1 MPKWI
6 PAGLTA
12 VLLTFVWPG
21 LGQLYNRQWLKA
33 AILGGTFT
41 LTFLVCGGRI
51 MQVFNVMMD
60 GLMTTPDPTVLQD
73 QVVGAMTNVGPSLLL
88 LLGILVATLID
99 AFRDSRKRAQET
111 RSA

>member
-1 MPKWI
+1 MLKWI

-12 VLLTFVWPG
+12 VVLTFVWPG

-33 AILGGTFT
+33 AVLGGAFT
-41 LTFLVCGGRI
+41 VCALLCGGKI
-51 MQVFNVMMD
+51 MQVFSVMMD
-60 GLMTTPDPTVLQD
+60 GLMSTPDPMVLQD
-73 QVVGAMTNVGPSLLL
+73 QVTSAMMNVGPSLVLL
-88 LLGILVATLID
+88 LVILAATLID